1 MTTYGL
7 IVTFFPIFVSFEKK
21 IVSGPIIFTPDLIKN
36 LRNFS
41 CSILEFICFI
51 WKYFYIKCI
60 DSLIHNLFLKNTLL
74 MTQKYSILFDL
85 DGTLVD
91 TAPDLMNAHNHV
103 MKKYGY
109 PTKSTAD
116 IRNLVGQGAGA
127 MIGRSIWGQAKK
139 EFGKID
145 DQKIKAE
152 MVKDFVNFYGKNIIK
167 ESTLINGVIEFLKWC
182 KEKEI
187 SMAVCTNKQEHLA
200 IDLLKKIG
208 IYDYFEYVAGS
219 DTFDYCKPD
228 PRHITSIIEIIGG
241 DIKKSLMFGDSE
253 TDANAA
259 KAASVPVILLEN
271 GYTEKNSNEI
281 YHNHLIKD
289 FIGVEKIVST
299 YLKD

>member
-1 MTTYGL
+1 M
-7 IVTFFPIFVSFEKK
+7 
-21 IVSGPIIFTPDLIKN
+21 
-36 LRNFS
+36 
-41 CSILEFICFI
+41 
-51 WKYFYIKCI
+51 YIDI
-60 DSLIHNLFLKNTLL
+60 LIHNIFLKNTLL
-74 MTQKYSILFDL
+74 MTKNYTIIFDL

-91 TAPDLMNAHNHV
+91 TAPDLMNAHNYV

-109 PTKSTAD
+109 PTKSTND

-152 MVKDFVNFYGKNIIK
+152 MVKEFVSFYGNNIIN
-167 ESTLINGVIEFLKWC
+167 ESTLIDGVQEFLKWC
-182 KEKEI
+182 KEKNI

-208 IYDYFEYVAGS
+208 IYDYFEYVAGH
-219 DTFDYCKPD
+219 DTFDFCKPD
-228 PRHITSIIEIIGG
+228 PRHLTNIIEILDG

-253 TDANAA
+253 ADADAA
-259 KAASVPVILLEN
+259 KAASIPVILLEN
-271 GYTEKNSNEI
+271 GYTEKNTDEI